1 MLNNFSCRPQW
12 VASKKCYQAIDAAL
26 AKLKTPKEWP
36 GGVGMLFGSCT
47 SLTVSELLLHAGPV
61 GAYCFQFLDISDAIK
76 ADMVMLLQLMGL
88 VLRKSSTAGDRQTL
102 RKELAA
108 AVTRLELALP
118 VYVQTT
124 VMHWLVFHVTNM
136 LEATGPFH
144 VSNQLDM
151 ERFQVVLK
159 GCARAKKNVMQS
171 IVNNYLLLEVSLN
184 NRLTSSW
191 DWTVSPAGSS
201 TAAYLQQPDSAN
213 RKDRCWNEKG
223 KQRSFTLDDE
233 VFEEVLKLWQ
243 LQETVYE
250 ELHTRFEV
258 EQRSFRGHKRRY
270 RVSSIAHWRPYRLQ
284 LTAEELRWTNMTPHA
299 KVSVLY

>member
-1 MLNNFSCRPQW
+1 
-12 VASKKCYQAIDAAL
+12 
-26 AKLKTPKEWP
+26 
-36 GGVGMLFGSCT
+36 MLFRSCT

-61 GAYCFQFLDISDAIK
+61 GAYCFQFLDIDGAIK
-76 ADMVMLLQLMGL
+76 ADMVMLLRLMGL
-88 VLRKSSTAGDRQTL
+88 VLQKASTAGDRLRL

-118 VYVQTT
+118 VYIQTM

-144 VSNQLDM
+144 VSNMLDM

-184 NRLTSSW
+184 NRRTSSW

-201 TAAYLQQPDSAN
+201 TAAYLQKPDSAN
-213 RKDRCWNEKG
+213 RKDRCWREKG
-223 KQRSFTLDDE
+223 KQTNYTFTDGE
-233 VFEEVLKLWQ
+233 FKEVLRLWRF
-243 LQETVYE
+243 EPAYD
-250 ELHTRFEV
+250 ELCTRFEK
-258 EQRSFRGHKRRY
+258 EQREYRGERRRY
-270 RVSSIAHWRPYRLQ
+270 RVSNIAHWRPHHNQ
-284 LTAEELRWTNMTPHA
+284 LTVEQLRWIRMKPKG